1 MPPTT
6 RSSSS
11 PDPILQ
17 TINDRLLTI
26 NQDLNTL
33 RQDVTDLKNTI
44 TTFKTDVPHKLEA
57 IDTRI
62 AVLEQDM
69 SHRMDALTLKTA
81 DVAVELSEFQ
91 QSTQDRLDSI
101 VEDPLTFTPIIT
113 LVVFVCI
120 NQHLLISSCIMVP

>member
-1 MPPTT
+1 MPPTMQ
-6 RSSSS
+6 SAAS

-17 TINDRLLTI
+17 TINNHLLTI
-26 NQDLNTL
+26 TQDLNTL
-33 RQDVTDLKNTI
+33 CQDVTDLKTTI
-44 TTFKTDVPHKLEA
+44 TVFQTDLPHKLKT

-62 AVLEQDM
+62 TILKQDM
-69 SHRMDALTLKTA
+69 NHHMDALTLKTA
-81 DVAVELSEFQ
+81 DIAVELSEFQ